1 MAKTARDIMTVP
13 VVSITGSA
21 TLKEAAEL
29 LSNQDFSGVPVVDE
43 QNKLIGIL
51 SETDLVRYADQVAVV
66 PLTNLSRWISPHAEM
81 KDLVALRQ
89 GIDLLAKTK
98 VAQVM
103 TKKVYTATEDED
115 VITVARLMNRR
126 KINRVPIVDK
136 EGRLV
141 GIVTRGDLV
150 AYMATL

>member
-89 GIDLLAKTK
+89 GSISWP
-98 VAQVM
+98 
-103 TKKVYTATEDED
+103 
-115 VITVARLMNRR
+115 RPRWPR
-126 KINRVPIVDK
+126 
-136 EGRLV
+136 
-141 GIVTRGDLV
+141 
-150 AYMATL
+150 